1 MSTHLDICPS
11 GKKAKNTG
19 FDDQCLET
27 KLKIPVLSNGFAFE
41 SVADFKNKKTWKGA
55 IAAKRLVPLFEAY
68 ELADASTADKK
79 FETGNFSKVTEKGVE
94 KITFE
99 CMLSVCGYA
108 ALKSY
113 EENGNYGEI
122 FEFNEGEDY
131 SGVFATDGVAV
142 KGRKIKSLIV
152 TRVRATKDKVPVVKC
167 EIVFDDKDDIL
178 NAVIVKSDLDSDDL
192 EGIHDVKLTLTSFS
206 EQSAKLTAAS
216 GCGYD
221 KIIKSLTLADFV
233 VWDVANN
240 TPVSASL
247 IPVDPST
254 GEYELVF
261 DSGAVLSSRDYTI
274 DLNGVISMGDVLIE
288 SIEPLTFKIV

>member
-1 MSTHLDICPS
+1 MSTHTDICPS

-19 FDDQCLET
+19 FEDQCLET
-27 KLKIPVLSNGFAFE
+27 KLKIPVLSDGFAFE
-41 SVADFKNKKTWKGA
+41 SVSDFKNRQTWKSA
-55 IAAKRLVPLFEAY
+55 IAEKRLVPLFEAY

-131 SGVFATDGVAV
+131 SGVFASNGVAV

-152 TRVRATKDKVPVVKC
+152 TRIRATKDKVPVVKC

-178 NAVIVKSDLDSDDL
+178 DAVIVKSDLDSDDL
-192 EGIHDVKLTLTSFS
+192 DGIHDVVLTLITATN
-206 EQSAKLTAAS
+206 QSAKFTATT
-216 GCGYD
+216 GCS
-221 KIIKSLTLADFV
+221 KNKFIKSFTLGDFV
-233 VWDVANN
+233 VIKKSDNTDVS
-240 TPVSASL
+240 PSL
-247 IPVDPST
+247 IPADPST
-254 GEYELVF
+254 GVYELVF
-261 DSGAVLSSRDYTI
+261 DNGSALDAGDYTI
-274 DLNGVISMGDVLIE
+274 NLNGVIIQTDIMYE
-288 SIEPLTFKIV
+288 SIEELTFKII